1 MLDHEPALRNVMDL
15 VMNCDP
21 TQSDTRVLYQE
32 MQPYLDGL
40 AEWLNIGKIT
50 IKIVTEPNVYE
61 INGDKQFLSTQFF
74 DELGPEEDMFE
85 MRYEKVGSNTGDA
98 RVYPRAG
105 HKFTDEEKYYIQ
117 GIAMLMVVEFSR
129 SDMIRHQMKT
139 PFIDMLTGL
148 CNNAGVNRYGERLA
162 RLYDLADY
170 AGVFI
175 NLKNFKYINEQVTQP
190 GGDQVLRQYAYMM
203 YGYLDSNKELVARLG
218 GDNFF
223 ALVLKEHLDQ
233 FMNLAGNANVPINRG
248 GLRSTVSVNTW
259 MGVYPAQAGDE
270 VAKVLNF
277 SSFALGQ
284 ARRSKQPVAYFDP
297 KAMEQTLHFKGVAQ
311 TLPEAIKKRELV
323 PFYQPK
329 VRLSNGE
336 LYGCEA
342 LVRWIHDGEMIPP
355 GEFVPVAESSGLVT
369 TLDLYM
375 LDCVCRDLRAW
386 LDAGIDPVPVSVNY
400 SPRDFFV
407 PSLVQETLRIVQLYD
422 LDGKYLEIEI
432 TESTFLDN
440 FAALETFVSAMH
452 ASGIRVSLDDFGT
465 GYSSLNMFKNL
476 DLDTVKLDKSFFDH
490 LADGR
495 ESDRVVL
502 GAIAEMINKLH
513 KVSVS
518 EGVETADQCEFVR
531 EIGCDIIQG
540 YYFDKP
546 LDHDHFT
553 SRLKSRFYGADG
565 KPVEQ

>member
-1 MLDHEPALRNVMDL
+1 MEHENALQNVMDL
-15 VMNCDP
+15 ILNTDDKHTDP
-21 TQSDTRVLYQE
+21 KAMYQE
-32 MQPYLDGL
+32 MQPYLHGL
-40 AEWLNIGKIT
+40 AEWLHIGKLT
-50 IKIVTEPNVYE
+50 IKIVTAPNVYE

-74 DELGPEEDMFE
+74 DDLGPEEDVYRIRFGQ
-85 MRYEKVGSNTGDA
+85 VGFNTGDSW
-98 RVYPRAG
+98 VYPRAG
-105 HKFTDEEKYYIQ
+105 HQFDDQEKYYIEA
-117 GIAMLMVVEFSR
+117 IAKLMAIEFSR

-148 CNNAGVNRYGERLA
+148 ANNAGVAHYGERLSK
-162 RLYDLADY
+162 LYSMEDY

-175 NLKNFKYINEQVTQP
+175 NLKNFKYINEQVTQA
-190 GGDQVLRQYAYMM
+190 GGDQVLRQYAYML
-203 YGYLDSNKELVARLG
+203 YGYLDGNRELVARLG

-223 ALVLKEHLDQ
+223 ALVRKDHLDQ
-233 FMNLAGNANVPINRG
+233 FLNLAGNANVPINRG
-248 GLRSTVSVNTW
+248 GKRSTVTVNTW
-259 MGVYPAQAGDE
+259 MGVYPARAEDQVMG
-270 VAKVLNF
+270 VLNF
-277 SSFALGQ
+277 SNFALGQ

-297 KAMEQTLHFKGVAQ
+297 KAMEQTLHFKGVSQ

-342 LVRWIHDGEMIPP
+342 LVRWYHDGEFIPP
-355 GEFVPVAESSGLVT
+355 SEFVPVAENSGLVT

-375 LDCVCRDLRAW
+375 LDCVCRDLRSW
-386 LDAGIDPVPVSVNY
+386 LDAGIEPVPVSVNY
-400 SPRDFFV
+400 SPRDFYV
-407 PSLVQETLRIVQLYD
+407 PSLVQETLRIVQMYD

-440 FAALETFVSAMH
+440 FSALENFVSAMH

-476 DLDTVKLDKSFFDH
+476 DLDTVKLDKSFFDN

-495 ESDRVVL
+495 ESDRIVL
-502 GAIAEMINKLH
+502 ATIADMINKLN
-513 KVSVS
+513 KVAVS
-518 EGVETADQCEFVR
+518 EGVETLDQCQFVR

-546 LDHDHFT
+546 LGHDDFT
-553 SRLKSRFYGADG
+553 ARLKAHYYGPDG
-565 KPVEQ
+565 KPLTT

>member
-1 MLDHEPALRNVMDL
+1 MEYEKALQNVMDL
-15 VMNCDP
+15 ILNTDDKHTDP
-21 TQSDTRVLYQE
+21 RTMYQE

-40 AEWLNIGKIT
+40 AEWLSIGKLT
-50 IKIVTEPNVYE
+50 IKIVTAPNVYE

-74 DELGPEEDMFE
+74 DELGPEEDVYRIRFE
-85 MRYEKVGSNTGDA
+85 QVGYNTGDA
-98 RVYPRAG
+98 WVYPRAG
-105 HKFTDEEKYYIQ
+105 HQFDDQEKYYIE
-117 GIAMLMVVEFSR
+117 GIAKLMAIEFSR

-148 CNNAGVNRYGERLA
+148 ANNAGVAHYGERLSK
-162 RLYDLADY
+162 LYSMEDY

-175 NLKNFKYINEQVTQP
+175 NLKNFKYINEQVTQA
-190 GGDQVLRQYAYMM
+190 GGDQVLRQYAYMLF
-203 YGYLDSNKELVARLG
+203 GYLDGNRELVARLG

-223 ALVLKEHLDQ
+223 SLVRKDHLDQ
-233 FMNLAGNANVPINRG
+233 FLNLAGNANVPINRG
-248 GLRSTVSVNTW
+248 GKRSTVTVNTW
-259 MGVYPAQAGDE
+259 MGVYPARAEDQVMG
-270 VAKVLNF
+270 VLNF
-277 SSFALGQ
+277 SNFALGQ

-297 KAMEQTLHFKGVAQ
+297 KAMEQTLHFKGVSQ
-311 TLPEAIKKRELV
+311 TLPEAIKKREFV

-329 VRLSNGE
+329 VRLSSGE

-342 LVRWIHDGEMIPP
+342 LVRWYHDGEFIPP
-355 GEFVPVAESSGLVT
+355 SEFVPVAENSGLVT

-375 LDCVCRDLRAW
+375 LDCVCRDLRSW
-386 LDAGIDPVPVSVNY
+386 LDAGIEPVPVSVNY
-400 SPRDFFV
+400 SPRDFYV
-407 PSLVQETLRIVQLYD
+407 PSLVQETLRIVQMYD

-440 FAALETFVSAMH
+440 FSALETFVAAMH

-476 DLDTVKLDKSFFDH
+476 DLDTVKLDKSFFDN

-495 ESDRVVL
+495 ESDRIVL
-502 GAIAEMINKLH
+502 ATIADMINKLN
-513 KVSVS
+513 KVAVS
-518 EGVETADQCEFVR
+518 EGVETLDQCQFVR

-546 LDHDHFT
+546 LTHDDFT
-553 SRLKSRFYGADG
+553 ARLKAHYYGPDG
-565 KPVEQ
+565 KPRMI

>member
-1 MLDHEPALRNVMDL
+1 MDNYEFALRNVMEL
-15 VMNCDP
+15 VLDVDATNP
-21 TQSDTRVLYQE
+21 DTHVVFQQ
-32 MQPYLDGL
+32 MQPYMDAL
-40 AEWLNIGKIT
+40 AEWLHIGKIT

-61 INGDKQFLSTQFF
+61 INGDKQFLSTQFAN
-74 DELGPEEDMFE
+74 DLAGDEDMYT

-98 RVYPRAG
+98 RVYPVQG
-105 HKFTDEEKYYIQ
+105 HQFTEEEKFYIE
-117 GIAMLMVVEFSR
+117 GIAKLMVIEFSR
-129 SDMIRHQMKT
+129 SDMVRHQMKA

-148 CNNAGVNRYGERLA
+148 ANNAGVARYGQRLEK
-162 RLYDLADY
+162 LYSMEDY

-175 NLKNFKYINEQVTQP
+175 NLKNFKFINEQVSEA
-190 GGDQVLRQYAYMM
+190 GGNQVLRQYAYLMH
-203 YGYLDSNKELVARLG
+203 GYLDAGKELVARLG

-223 ALVLKEHLDQ
+223 ALVRKDHLDQ
-233 FMNLAGNANVPINRG
+233 FLNLAGNANVRINRG
-248 GLRSTVSVNTW
+248 GARSTVSVNAW
-259 MGVYPAQAGDE
+259 MGLYPARAGDD
-270 VAKVLNF
+270 VGKVLNF
-277 SSFALGQ
+277 ASYALGQ

-297 KAMEQTLHFKGVAQ
+297 QAMEKTIHFKSVSQ
-311 TLPEAIKKRELV
+311 TLPEAIKKRELT
-323 PFYQPK
+323 PYYQPK

-342 LVRWIHDGEMIPP
+342 LVRWIHQGELIPP

-375 LDCVCRDLRAW
+375 LECVCRDLRAW
-386 LDAGIDPVPVSVNY
+386 LDQGIEPVPVSVNF

-407 PSLVQETLRIVQLYD
+407 PSLVQETLRIVQMYD

-440 FAALETFVSAMH
+440 FKALETFVAAMH

-476 DLDTVKLDKSFFDH
+476 DLDTVKLDKSFFDD
-490 LADGR
+490 LAEGR

-502 GAIAEMINKLH
+502 GAIAEMINKLN
-513 KVSVS
+513 KVAVS
-518 EGVETADQCEFVR
+518 EGVETADQCQFVR

-546 LDHDHFT
+546 LNHEDFT
-553 SRLKSRFYGADG
+553 SRLRSRFYGADG
-565 KPVEQ
+565 KPLAQ